1 MNVEMFEYLVES
13 IGVINNTV
21 SGPTGE
27 RNGECCLYLYEL
39 DNLKNLANR
48 FDFRFKITE
57 EFIDGNGDDCIVVE
71 LEELDDDPN
80 FTDSAGFSIADR
92 EDEEESSH
100 HCDDPS
106 CNCSI

>member
-1 MNVEMFEYLVES
+1 MTKEKFELLVES

-27 RNGECCLYLYEL
+27 RDGECCLYLYEL
-39 DNLKNLANR
+39 DNLKDLAER
-48 FDFRFKITE
+48 FCFEFKITE

-71 LEELDDDPN
+71 LEELDDDPD
-80 FTDSAGFSIADR
+80 FTDSAGFSIDDR
-92 EDEEESSH
+92 WDN
-100 HCDDPS
+100 CDDPG

>member
-13 IGVINNTV
+13 IGVINNTF

-27 RNGECCLYLYEL
+27 RDGECCLYLYEL

-92 EDEEESSH
+92 DEEESSH

>member
-27 RNGECCLYLYEL
+27 RDGECCLYWYEL
-39 DNLKNLANR
+39 DNLKDMANR

-57 EFIDGNGDDCIVVE
+57 EFIDGNGDDCLIVE
-71 LEELDDDPN
+71 LEK
-80 FTDSAGFSIADR
+80 
-92 EDEEESSH
+92 
-100 HCDDPS
+100 
-106 CNCSI
+106 